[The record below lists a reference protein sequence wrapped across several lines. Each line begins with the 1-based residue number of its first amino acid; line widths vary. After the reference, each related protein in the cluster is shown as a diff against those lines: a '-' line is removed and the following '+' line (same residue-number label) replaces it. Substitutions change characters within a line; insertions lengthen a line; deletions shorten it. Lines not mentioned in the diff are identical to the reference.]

1 MNEMQVPQIPQI
13 DLAEQSAVEQR
24 VFTKVYG
31 WMSAGLALTGLVAM
45 VTASTPSL
53 IELIF
58 SNRLVFFGL
67 IGAELLMV
75 FAISAAINRIS
86 AMTATMLFLLYSA
99 LNGVTLSAIFLV
111 YTSSSIALT
120 FAVTAG
126 MFGATAAYGALT
138 KRDLTSVGS
147 FMFMGLIGLIIAS
160 FANFWLNSEMI
171 YWLTTYFGIFIFVGL
186 TAYDAQKVKVL
197 AQNAVHMGSE
207 EVNKAATLGA
217 LRLYLDFVNL
227 FLYLLR
233 LFGRRR

>member
-1 MNEMQVPQIPQI
+1 MNEMQVPQIPQV

-45 VTASTPSL
+45 VTASSPSL

-58 SNRLVFFGL
+58 GNRLVFFGL

-75 FAISAAINRIS
+75 FAISGAINRIS

-160 FANFWLNSEMI
+160 FANFWLQSEMI

-186 TAYDAQKVKVL
+186 TAYDAQKVKAL
-197 AQNAVHMGSE
+197 AHNATHMGSE